1 MNRITIIL
9 LLLIFFFSADAQ
21 MLKKISI
28 RDGNNES
35 GCFVYGYCDF
45 KFQTSYSEDSSLL
58 YTGECSPDS
67 VSYGLICIK
76 LREPLP
82 DLDASEEI
90 VIKYLDFLKTNF
102 SITKAA
108 GYGKGHTLRN
118 NENTRGVI
126 DYWED
131 DKQNNWKVKAW
142 TNNKYIVVLYAYS
155 AKTLPDTKID
165 VYLNGLVFPG
175 N

>member
-1 MNRITIIL
+1 MKRLLIQL
-9 LLLIFFFSADAQ
+9 LLLAGFISAESQ
-21 MLKKISI
+21 TIKKIAIKNAES
-28 RDGNNES
+28 ES
-35 GCFVYGYCDF
+35 GCSVYSYCNF
-45 KFQTSYSEDSSLL
+45 TFQTSYSEDSSLL